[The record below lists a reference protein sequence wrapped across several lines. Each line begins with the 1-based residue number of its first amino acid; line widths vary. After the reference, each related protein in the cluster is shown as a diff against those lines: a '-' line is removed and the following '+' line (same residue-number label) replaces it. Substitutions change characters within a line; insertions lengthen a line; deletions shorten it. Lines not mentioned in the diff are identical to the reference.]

1 MKIIK
6 SDFVAGAEA
15 AEGIV
20 VIIDV
25 FRAFSTACYCLHGQ
39 AARLLPVG
47 SVAEALSLRHRLP
60 NTVLLGERGGKKIE
74 GFDYGNS
81 PTEVQS
87 ADLKGKHVIQTTHA
101 GTQGLVK
108 AAKADEVLTGAFV
121 NAKAT
126 ARYIL
131 SRAPERVTLVRM
143 GWQAETPSDEDNLC
157 ADYLECLL
165 TGAAFD
171 EASVWPL
178 LRASPCS
185 ARFFD
190 PAKPWSP
197 STDFDLCLTL
207 NRFDFALAARTGSDG
222 LLTLCKTGAG
232 AGLDSAPS

>member
-6 SDFVAGAEA
+6 SDFAAGAEA
-15 AEGIV
+15 AEGIA

-25 FRAFSTACYCLHGQ
+25 FRAFSTACYCLHGL
-39 AARLLPVG
+39 AARLLPAG
-47 SVAEALSLRHRLP
+47 SIEEALALRRRLP
-60 NTVLLGERGGKKIE
+60 DAVLIGERGGRKIE
-74 GFDYGNS
+74 GFDFGNS
-81 PTEVQS
+81 PTEVQT
-87 ADLKGKHVIQTTHA
+87 ADLKGKNVIQTTHA

-108 AAKADEVLTGAFV
+108 AMKADEVLTGAFV

-126 ARYIL
+126 ARCIL
-131 SRAPERVTLVRM
+131 SRSPKVVTLVRM
-143 GWQAETPSDEDNLC
+143 GWQAETPSDEDSLC

-185 ARFFD
+185 SRFFD

-197 STDFDLCLTL
+197 STDFDLCLKL
-207 NRFDFALAARTGSDG
+207 NCFDFALTARTSPEDG
-222 LLTLCKTGAG
+222 LLSLCKIEA
-232 AGLDSAPS
+232 

>member
-6 SDFVAGAEA
+6 SDFVAGADA
-15 AEGIV
+15 AEGIA

-47 SVAEALSLRHRLP
+47 TVEEALALRRRLP
-60 NTVLLGERGGKKIE
+60 DAVLIGERGGRKIE
-74 GFDYGNS
+74 GFDFGNS
-81 PTEVQS
+81 PTEVQT
-87 ADLKGKHVIQTTHA
+87 ADLKGKDVLQTTHA

-121 NAKAT
+121 NATAT

-131 SRAPERVTLVRM
+131 SRSPEIVTLVRM
-143 GWQAETPSDEDNLC
+143 GWQAETPSDEDSLC
-157 ADYLECLL
+157 ADYLQCLL

-171 EASVWPL
+171 EQAVWPL

-197 STDFDLCLTL
+197 STDFDLCLKL
-207 NRFDFALAARTGSDG
+207 NRFDFALAARTGLDG
-222 LLTLCKTGAG
+222 LLSLCKIGA
-232 AGLDSAPS
+232 